1 MQKRKIQLFSIGL
14 FVLLIFAQSPQT
26 GITSVSAWNA
36 VTIVVT
42 AGSDGLAAGTP
53 IIMADSEFSD
63 DFSLATAVVMDGDTD
78 LPTQYDADLGELVFQ
93 LPAAIAASGEQ
104 TFEVEASASGD
115 TNDQTTTIT
124 MTQGDYNETYSDYL
138 PAWSSA
144 LLMNGSALANDV
156 HSIGD
161 VIWVETSWGVLC
173 LQVEAEWRQGTWKH
187 VILKAEN
194 WDAVGGFHEA
204 ATNWRWR
211 WAAALFQDADEGWQY
226 GGRGADS
233 VTIKNIGP
241 VRAVIQVVA
250 NSDWD
255 DNYDQRVQNMNATR
269 TYTIYSGTPGIAQHF
284 TLTGSN
290 ATQAMTDFKVLN
302 DLDEPLRLKHQLMD
316 SQYNTSGSNNL
327 STIYVPGDM
336 TYTRGTATF
345 NLSKLTDPYFAVYND
360 VSKKGYVYNY
370 GSTDDITNIDA
381 GNEVVVNY
389 AFDAFPTA
397 GLNRYW
403 TPFSTFTGAIADH
416 AEAVNNMWVAS
427 YTTAFEE
434 HAKPAPGFEIAIG
447 TLTLVA
453 IALFVKKR
461 R

>member
-1 MQKRKIQLFSIGL
+1 MQKKKIQILSIGL
-14 FVLLIFAQSPQT
+14 FILVLFVQSPQT
-26 GITSVSAWNA
+26 GTASVSAWNA

-53 IIMADSEFSD
+53 IIMADSEFSG
-63 DFSLATAVVMDGDTD
+63 DFALATAVVMDGDTE

-104 TFEVEASASGD
+104 TFEVEASSSGD

-138 PAWSSA
+138 PAWSST
-144 LLMNGSALANDV
+144 LLMNGTALASDV

-161 VIWVETSWGVLC
+161 VIWVETDWGILC
-173 LQVEAEWRQGTWKH
+173 LQVEADWRQGTWKH

-194 WDAVGGFHEA
+194 WDAVGGFHKA

-211 WAAALFQDADEGWQY
+211 WAQALFQDADEGWPR
-226 GGRGADS
+226 GGGAPD
-233 VTIKNIGP
+233 TIEIMTYGP
-241 VRAVIQVVA
+241 VRAVIRAVA
-250 NSDWD
+250 NSNFK
-255 DNYDQRVQNMNATR
+255 DNLGQQVQNVNATR

-284 TLTGSN
+284 TLTGTN

-302 DLDEPLRLKHQLMD
+302 ELDEPLRMKHQLMD

-327 STIYVPGDM
+327 STVYVPGDA
-336 TYTRGTATF
+336 TYNRGTAVF

-360 VSKKGYVYNY
+360 VSKHGYVYNY
-370 GSTDDITNIDA
+370 GSTDKITNIDA
-381 GNEVVVNY
+381 GNEVVMNY
-389 AFDAFPTA
+389 AYDAFPTA

-403 TPFSTFTGAIADH
+403 TPFSTFTGTIADH
-416 AEAVNNMWVAS
+416 AAAVNNMWVAS
-427 YTTAFEE
+427 YTTAMEE
-434 HAKPAPGFEIAIG
+434 HAKPAPGFEIVMG
-447 TLTLVA
+447 TLTLVGIA
-453 IALFVKKR
+453 IFVRKR